1 MTLKAYLIIMSI
13 TTLLCW
19 LAFGFVLRSIDPY
32 ITNWVGFLL
41 FYGSLFLTMAG
52 TSAII
57 GFLIRFAPHPFGSII
72 PKCFRKANTELR
84 QKGAGLKREL
94 VFNSVRNAFRQ
105 SFFFA
110 FLIMAALILLSKDLF
125 TWGNLILLI
134 SSLSVLEFFLI
145 SYKKS

>member
-19 LAFGFVLRSIDPY
+19 LAFGFILRSIDPY
-32 ITNWVGFLL
+32 VTNWVGFLL

-52 TSAII
+52 TSAIA
-57 GFLIRFAPHPFGSII
+57 GFLIRFIA
-72 PKCFRKANTELR
+72 
-84 QKGAGLKREL
+84 LKHEL

-110 FLIMAALILLSKDLF
+110 FLIIAALILLSKDLF

-134 SSLSVLEFFLI
+134 SSLSVLEFFMI
-145 SYKKS
+145 SYGSRNA

>member
-1 MTLKAYLIIMSI
+1 MAI

-19 LAFGFVLRSIDPY
+19 LAFGFVINSIDPY

-41 FYGSLFLTMAG
+41 FYGSLFLAMAG

-57 GFLIRFAPHPFGSII
+57 GFLIRFVVLKH
-72 PKCFRKANTELR
+72 ELI
-84 QKGAGLKREL
+84 
-94 VFNSVRNAFRQ
+94 FNSVRNAFRQ

-134 SSLSVLEFFLI
+134 SSLSVLEFFMI